1 MRLMALIHFAALAS
15 FLFLFATLHAQRG
28 RSDPAG
34 RSLRVFLANMA
45 TWVLLEIFLYFP
57 MSVGLEG
64 IVYRAM
70 AVCWI
75 PSSFWF
81 LRFVYRLLK
90 IKTDWIYFLFAGISL
105 VGVLVYVT
113 TDLGLAGIK
122 YGEWGT
128 SDISTEHF
136 IFFSAIPLTTGMMV
150 VVLSIRQSY
159 LSNVTII
166 RKSLRIIASG
176 VLLVLATSAS
186 LEIMIFFT
194 DGIWSTV
201 RLSSCTSLLLI
212 PFVIYA
218 AKKFDFLSGGMVR
231 VAEEIFEDIRDGIV
245 LVDRNSLIQRVN
257 PAAQSMLGVTANTAE
272 GSEVDAILQNWSSLK
287 EKKNGEMTVRD
298 RTRSDRFLSI
308 SVSIVTSHSAHR
320 GWIVLI
326 RDLTEQKSAREVLQR
341 SFKELE
347 AEIESRTEEIRR
359 TRRMEA
365 IGTMTGGIA
374 HDFNNLLTA
383 IIGFTSAA
391 REDLPVEHKIQRDL
405 NEVLTAA
412 NKARDIVDQMLELGR
427 HSDPQREMIEIG
439 PFVERVLTLVESFL
453 PAPISLKRQLLK
465 DEAFVMGDPT
475 QLHQAIMNLCTNGY
489 QSMKETG
496 GELVVSVRIIGL
508 STGAGSSRRP
518 LEPGQSVRIS
528 VADTGPGIDR
538 DMLDRVFEP
547 TGTTNSDSSEV
558 GMAMAMRI
566 AREHNGTIMID
577 SEKGR
582 GSIFSLLLPIVA
594 ADKASNRR

>member
-1 MRLMALIHFAALAS
+1 MRVMALIHLVALAG
-15 FLFLFATLHAQRG
+15 FLFLGATLYAQRG

-34 RSLRVFLANMA
+34 GSLRVFLANMA

-57 MSVGLEG
+57 MSVGLEDA
-64 IVYRAM
+64 IYRVM

-90 IKTDWIYFLFAGISL
+90 IKNDWIYFLFAGISF
-105 VGVLVYVT
+105 VGVIVYVT
-113 TDLGLAGIK
+113 TDLGLAGTERHK
-122 YGEWGT
+122 WGA
-128 SDISTEHF
+128 SDIRAGHF
-136 IFFSAIPLTTGMMV
+136 LFFSAIPMTAGVMAVL
-150 VVLSIRQSY
+150 LSIRRSY
-159 LSNVTII
+159 SPNVNVI
-166 RKSLRIIASG
+166 RKPLRIVASG

-186 LEIMIFFT
+186 FEIMIMCT
-194 DGIWSTV
+194 NGIWSTV
-201 RLSSCTSLLLI
+201 RLSSCTPLLLI
-212 PFVIYA
+212 PFVVYA

-231 VAEEIFEDIRDGIV
+231 VAEEIFEDVRDGIV
-245 LVDRNSLIQRVN
+245 LVDRNGLVQRVN
-257 PAAQSMLGVTANTAE
+257 PAAQSMLGIAANTAE
-272 GSEVDAILQNWSSLK
+272 GSPVDTILKNWSILR
-287 EKKNGEMTVRD
+287 EKRKGEMTVRD
-298 RTRSDRFLSI
+298 RTRSDRFLDM

-326 RDLTEQKSAREVLQR
+326 RDLTEQKNAREVLQR

-374 HDFNNLLTA
+374 HDFNNLLAA

-391 REDLPVEHKIQRDL
+391 KEDLPVEHKIQRDL

-412 NKARDIVDQMLELGR
+412 NRARDIVDQMLELGR

-439 PFVERVLTLVESFL
+439 SFVERVLTLVESFL
-453 PAPISLKRQLLK
+453 PASISLERQPLK
-465 DEAFVMGDPT
+465 DEAFVMGDST

-496 GELVVSVRIIGL
+496 GELVVSVRIIGM
-508 STGAGSSRRP
+508 SIGAGSSRKP

-547 TGTTNSDSSEV
+547 TGTTTPDLSDV
-558 GMAMAMRI
+558 GLAMAMRI
-566 AREHNGTIMID
+566 AREHDGTIMVE

-582 GSIFSLLLPIVA
+582 GSIFSLLLPVA
-594 ADKASNRR
+594 NPNPR